1 MSPVLAACLAASA
14 LEDRQDRLRG
24 VVSSLSAGAELFT
37 MPLAE
42 AAERDPERD
51 RGLICSDSESGS
63 ALAFASAA
71 GLEVAS
77 GGGGLSGSSCV
88 MASTLEAANRGD
100 MCGESA
106 VLDTGGVGTEGRFPT
121 ATKGSPS
128 SLMLV
133 GSSQGATNPLPPEA
147 TASVCAGG
155 LGRLGRLLVQS
166 SLEAWDSGS
175 SSH

>member
-42 AAERDPERD
+42 AAERD

-88 MASTLEAANRGD
+88 MASTLEVANRGD

-106 VLDTGGVGTEGRFPT
+106 VLDTGGVGTEGRFPA

-147 TASVCAGG
+147 TASVGAGG